1 MRILREESGLWK
13 ASLSGPNFH
22 IAELFASE
30 SEAEQGVRRWFG
42 RAFPSHVCGSGC
54 QGDRKLAGRAR
65 VEK

>member
-1 MRILREESGLWK
+1 MRILHEESGRWK

-22 IAELFASE
+22 ITALFASE

-42 RAFPSHVCGSGC
+42 RAFPSHVCGSRC